1 MISNINIL
9 DKLNKHI
16 TNHLENGWKK
26 EWQKEWQNYYITN
39 LINITDNT
47 LDWYCISANPN
58 IDYQFYLDNPDY
70 PWVWGGICAN
80 PNITMDFIKLHMN
93 IAWDISGISQ
103 NPSITMEDIEN
114 NTLIDWDW
122 EGISKNPNVT
132 QEFYYQHQ
140 DENWVW
146 TDLIKNINLTIPFI
160 EENKHMFDLDLIT
173 QNPSLTNEIFEY
185 YKGGYTFWNWYCI
198 SAHPNIVT
206 VEKAI
211 NPGSDWCWMGVSA
224 NPNITMKVIEDN
236 PKKYWKMYGL
246 CHNPNVSFDY
256 ILSYKEIML
265 KKGYLELNY
274 VALSLNTF
282 EKERLSFITKKV
294 NSKMD
299 EIKQFLLS

>member
-16 TNHLENGWKK
+16 LKHLENGWKK

-47 LDWYCISANPN
+47 LDWYHISANPN

-70 PWVWGGICAN
+70 PWVWSGICAN
-80 PNITMDFIKLHMN
+80 PNITIEFIKAHIN
-93 IAWDISGISQ
+93 IAWDIKAVSQ

-114 NTLIDWDW
+114 NPLFDWDW

-140 DENWVW
+140 DENWDW
-146 TDLIKNINLTIPFI
+146 FNLIKNINLSIGFI
-160 EENKHMFDLDLIT
+160 DENIERFDLDLIT
-173 QNPSLTNEIFEY
+173 QNPSLTSGIFNH
-185 YKGGYTFWNWYCI
+185 YKDGYSFWNWYCV
-198 SAHPNIVT
+198 STHPNIVNMND
-206 VEKAI
+206 ALA
-211 NPGSDWCWMGVSA
+211 PGSDWCWMGVSA

-236 PKKYWKMYGL
+236 PKKYWKMNGL
-246 CHNPNVSFDY
+246 CRNPNISFRY
-256 ILSYKEIML
+256 LHSYKELMIE
-265 KKGYLELNY
+265 KGYTEINNS
-274 VALSLNTF
+274 AISINTF
-282 EKERLSFITKKV
+282 EKERLSFITKKIS
-294 NSKMD
+294 SKMD